1 VKAAERVW
9 SRWRRRKRGNVEVG
23 ENGEVVGR
31 RQGLSR
37 KDRGKRRIM
46 RGYYKVKSVTKDV
59 SGE

>member
-1 VKAAERVW
+1 MW

-37 KDRGKRRIM
+37 KNRGERRIM